1 MTSIRESIR
10 QRFITPITLIE
21 PGVYQY
27 QAPQEDP
34 RNFRVHLR
42 IEKNGEGVMIVNAS
56 TVLHLNQTAAEYG
69 YYLVQSMPEQEA
81 AEVVAS
87 RYRVSFEQALQDYSD
102 FKETIDTLVTIPDLD
117 PIAYL
122 GFERTRPYSG
132 EITAP
137 YRLDCALTYQL
148 PPGLDPQFAPHTRAD
163 RDLSSQE
170 WITILDKSWA
180 AGIPH
185 VIFTGGEPTLRDDL
199 LELIEYS
206 EQLGQVTGLLTDGIR
221 LGENGYFE
229 SLLNTGL
236 DHILIL
242 LQPDHE
248 ELWDNI
254 HLASQSDIY
263 TTVHISISQQNEKDI
278 ESYLQR
284 LSDMDVPSVSL
295 SAAAEGFEDAL
306 VAAQELAANLDIS
319 LVWDTP
325 VPYSMNNPF
334 ALEFKGRERPPGA
347 GHAWLYVEPD
357 GDVLPDQEINE
368 VLGNLVRD
376 PWDDVWQAA
385 QKRLS

>member
-1 MTSIRESIR
+1 
-10 QRFITPITLIE
+10 
-21 PGVYQY
+21 
-27 QAPQEDP
+27 
-34 RNFRVHLR
+34 
-42 IEKNGEGVMIVNAS
+42 
-56 TVLHLNQTAAEYG
+56 
-69 YYLVQSMPEQEA
+69 
-81 AEVVAS
+81 
-87 RYRVSFEQALQDYSD
+87 LQDYSD

-148 PPGLDPQFAPHTRAD
+148 PPSLDAQFAPHTRAD

-263 TTVHISISQQNEKDI
+263 TTVHISISQQNEKDV
-278 ESYLQR
+278 EAYLQR
-284 LSDMDVPSVSL
+284 LSELEVPSVSL

-306 VAAQELAANLDIS
+306 VAAQELAANLNIS

-385 QKRLS
+385 LKRLS

>member
-10 QRFITPITLIE
+10 QRFAPINPIE

-42 IEKNGEGVMIVNAS
+42 VESNGEGVMIVNAS
-56 TVLHLNQTAAEYG
+56 TVLHLNQTATENA
-69 YYLVQSMPEQEA
+69 YYLIQSMPEQEA
-81 AEVVAS
+81 ADKIAS

-102 FKETIDTLVTIPDLD
+102 FKESIDTLVTIPDLD

-148 PPGLDPQFAPHTRAD
+148 PPGVDQQLAPHTRAD
-163 RDLSSQE
+163 RDLSTEE
-170 WITILDKSWA
+170 WKTILDKSWA

-185 VIFTGGEPTLRDDL
+185 VIFTGGEPSLRDDL
-199 LELIEYS
+199 LDLIQYS
-206 EQLGQVTGLLTDGIR
+206 EDIGQVTGLLTDGIR
-221 LGENGYFE
+221 LDEPEYFE
-229 SLLNTGL
+229 ALLQTGL
-236 DHILIL
+236 DHMLIL
-242 LQPDHE
+242 LEP
-248 ELWDNI
+248 ELEHNWESI
-254 HLASQSDIY
+254 KQSAASDIY
-263 TTVHISISQQNEKDI
+263 TTVHLTVTPENHGDFSAYI
-278 ESYLQR
+278 ER
-284 LSDMDVPSVSL
+284 LAAIEVPSISL
-295 SAAAEGFEDAL
+295 SASSDDLNDELAS
-306 VAAQELAANLDIS
+306 AQEYAANLDIS

-325 VPYSMNNPF
+325 VPYSQKNPF
-334 ALEFKGRERPPGA
+334 ALEFEGRERPPGA

-376 PWDDVWQAA
+376 PWDQIWQAA
-385 QKRLS
+385 LDRLD